1 MRKRNPDR
9 GWRGVVLSAL
19 AAVCLSGA
27 TICLSGAAV
36 AASSVPQATASD
48 NAPAKQASPS
58 KSTGASTS
66 SAATHKTTTHKSSAH
81 KPGTKAAAGKSS
93 SHSSSSHRSSSSHGT
108 SSSGQKTTAS
118 RGKKSSK
125 NSRVAKKRGQQAIDR
140 DRARAIQEALI
151 REHYMNGEPSG
162 TWDAATQAAMQRYQA
177 DQGWQSKTTPDSRA
191 LIKLGLG
198 PSNDHLLN
206 PESAMTSAPAPG
218 DPKATTK
225 ANTAATPRPQQ

>member
-1 MRKRNPDR
+1 MRKTNPDR
-9 GWRGVVLSAL
+9 GWRGAAFSAL

-27 TICLSGAAV
+27 TICLSGAAL
-36 AASSVPQATASD
+36 AASSVPPATSSD
-48 NAPAKQASPS
+48 NPPARQTAPST
-58 KSTGASTS
+58 STGASS
-66 SAATHKTTTHKSSAH
+66 STTAAHKSTTHKSSTH
-81 KPGTKAAAGKSS
+81 KTSTHKATTQAGASKTS
-93 SHSSSSHRSSSSHGT
+93 SHHS
-108 SSSGQKTTAS
+108 SSSGQKTAAS

-125 NSRVAKKRGQQAIDR
+125 NSRTAKKRAQQAIDR
-140 DRARAIQEALI
+140 ERARAIQEALI

-162 TWDAATQAAMQRYQA
+162 TWDSATQAAMQRYQA

-206 PESAMTSAPAPG
+206 PESAMTSAPASG

-225 ANTAATPRPQQ
+225 TNTAATPRPQQ